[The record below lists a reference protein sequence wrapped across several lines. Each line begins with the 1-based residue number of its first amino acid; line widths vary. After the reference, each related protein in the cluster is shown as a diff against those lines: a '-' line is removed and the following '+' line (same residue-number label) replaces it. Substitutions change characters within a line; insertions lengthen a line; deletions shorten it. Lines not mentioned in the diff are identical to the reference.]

1 MSKNKRKRQFIIES
15 DDSGTEDQFLVTKKC
30 REISVSD
37 AEDISGDET
46 LHQSHPL
53 FPRSLRSLEDDD
65 GSSGPHLLYI
75 DSEPN
80 SPWSS
85 FVQEETA
92 SNGKS
97 ERPTNNGFLK
107 DLSSPT
113 SKYVTNFH
121 QNKQELT
128 RRLYRFFNQSV
139 FDNQL
144 PADMEISWNKRLRRQ
159 AGRTGFGKK
168 NGVPY
173 AVIHISDK
181 ICDSADRLRDT
192 LIHEMCH
199 AACWLID
206 GEADLTHGLLWD
218 YHCAMAELAH
228 PDMPPITQFHTY
240 ETHYKVVYQCSGCQ
254 SRVGRWTASLNTEK
268 YQCRICH
275 SKMVLLNQT

>member
-1 MSKNKRKRQFIIES
+1 MKEEVPRGHQ
-15 DDSGTEDQFLVTKKC
+15 
-30 REISVSD
+30 
-37 AEDISGDET
+37 
-46 LHQSHPL
+46 LH
-53 FPRSLRSLEDDD
+53 
-65 GSSGPHLLYI
+65 Y
-75 DSEPN
+75 
-80 SPWSS
+80 
-85 FVQEETA
+85 
-92 SNGKS
+92 
-97 ERPTNNGFLK
+97 GFLK

-113 SKYVTNFH
+113 SKYVTDFH
-121 QNKQELT
+121 QNKQELA

-218 YHCAMAELAH
+218 YHCAMYNVLV
-228 PDMPPITQFHTY
+228 T
-240 ETHYKVVYQCSGCQ
+240 
-254 SRVGRWTASLNTEK
+254 TAACCTTSFT
-268 YQCRICH
+268 
-275 SKMVLLNQT
+275 SQT